1 MLSVDP
7 CTGRSDTQP
16 VQNQN
21 MSEDAWA
28 LAGAAAFVACL
39 VAAFRL
45 SLRSTC
51 EKQAPAERFGN
62 RNKAT

>member
-1 MLSVDP
+1 
-7 CTGRSDTQP
+7 
-16 VQNQN
+16 